1 MSVSGIL
8 RFVLVVLDGIRQC
21 HTPEPQLRMFQWCF
35 NEPLG
40 VRHEPFC
47 EASLHLYSP
56 LPLLTWRAGSRGQ
69 HLWTKSWATPV
80 HATMFMFGCWMEL
93 SRCLTIVI
101 GHQMNNRRCL
111 TPRRGEVGLFGPYS
125 EDEMSVLLGTDQ
137 WSFNPRFVL
146 FQGASKKVRII
157 DDAKKSCPNNAFS
170 STVKLQLQDVDYVAA
185 MGQLAC

>member
-1 MSVSGIL
+1 MVLDNAIPLSLNFGCSNGVLTNHWVWDMSL
-8 RFVLVVLDGIRQC
+8 FVRHHCIYTPPFPFWHDGLVVGDNICGR
-21 HTPEPQLRMFQWCF
+21 
-35 NEPLG
+35 
-40 VRHEPFC
+40 
-47 EASLHLYSP
+47 
-56 LPLLTWRAGSRGQ
+56 SRGQ
-69 HLWTKSWATPV
+69 PLFTLPCSCLVAEWNYQDVWPSWLDTRWTTGVAW
-80 HATMFMFGCWMEL
+80 H
-93 SRCLTIVI
+93 
-101 GHQMNNRRCL
+101 H
-111 TPRRGEVGLFGPYS
+111 GEVKLGFLEGPYS